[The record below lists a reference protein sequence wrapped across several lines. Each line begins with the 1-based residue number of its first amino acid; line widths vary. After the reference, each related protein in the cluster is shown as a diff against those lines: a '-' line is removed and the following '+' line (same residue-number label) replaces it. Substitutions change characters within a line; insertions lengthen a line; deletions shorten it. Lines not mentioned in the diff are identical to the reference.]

1 MKMIRLSGCSLRDGA
16 NPHGDIAIDVV
27 GLRPGEKLYEE
38 LLIDG
43 EATGTA
49 HPRIWQARE
58 DGVNATLLESALR
71 GLEDAIRATPQE
83 VDVREMLT
91 RWVAGY
97 TGQGAGMAA
106 IAPGDGRQRMLH

>member
-1 MKMIRLSGCSLRDGA
+1 MI
-16 NPHGDIAIDVV
+16 

-43 EATGTA
+43 NATGTA

-58 DGVNATLLESALR
+58 TPADAVEFAAQLRHIESELGKSEASLDVNSIL
-71 GLEDAIRATPQE
+71 Q
-83 VDVREMLT
+83 

-97 TGQGAGMAA
+97 AGRAS
-106 IAPGDGRQRMLH
+106 